1 MIMWNFC
8 WREPS
13 RMTLLVA
20 PIFMLPFF
28 LVGHWEVW
36 LGSRQLGLFCNEK
49 CQVLR
54 LLQRYSRNGLE
65 FKKSS
70 ELIKCLKLN
79 LPIMTKSIFRVPG
92 RYLPVLLPGAEE
104 CPLGC
109 HQETGQLDL
118 SISTRWRS
126 RWRKG
131 IVLLSICS
139 QSPNNS
145 YYN

>member
-1 MIMWNFC
+1 MIMLNFC

-20 PIFMLPFF
+20 PICMLPFF

-109 HQETGQLDL
+109 HQETGHWTHALDVG
-118 SISTRWRS
+118 R
-126 RWRKG
+126 
-131 IVLLSICS
+131 
-139 QSPNNS
+139 
-145 YYN
+145 